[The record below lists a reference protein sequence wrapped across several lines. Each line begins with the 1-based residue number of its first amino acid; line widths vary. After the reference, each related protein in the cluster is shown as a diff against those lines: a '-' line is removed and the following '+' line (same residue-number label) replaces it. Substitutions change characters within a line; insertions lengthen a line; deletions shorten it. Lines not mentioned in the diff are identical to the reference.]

1 MYKIF
6 TLYKM
11 LILYIKFDIPV
22 IYIMFEVFA
31 ILKNITIFTT
41 LTILAI
47 YIIYV
52 VFIKSNIPIVDRIRI
67 IALGYQYKEL
77 IKTVIPLISAISVLL
92 LGIGM
97 GEGWRK
103 DVSWAI
109 GISLTVIT
117 LLVNLSIE
125 WIYYQMDSRDANNYS
140 RFIECLLKYN
150 KKVARNEYKNEN
162 GNKNENAYTHI
173 ISDIWEPVLGK
184 DCRVSYYVM
193 DVPEDNEPAGDLSV
207 DKIISSGAILKAK
220 AYNNW
225 SGRGHM
231 ELTIEDKEQ
240 LKSIFTS
247 MWSRKD
253 VYYDDIRLSKYSK
266 DMKGLNIDPDNK
278 KYVSFIRIPI
288 GNYKGGDMAM
298 GVLIAD
304 SDKSCYFRKGGF
316 NYRFAQLVAQV
327 IESLYFD
334 RKDYSDETVG
344 ASVGALLP
352 EGEDFPDVKDAP
364 DGDSDR
370 RNMPDIFKC
379 FRKR

>member
-1 MYKIF
+1 MYNIY
-6 TLYKM
+6 TIYKM
-11 LILYIKFDIPV
+11 LILYIKFDIPI
-22 IYIMFEVFA
+22 IYIMFEAFT

-41 LTILAI
+41 FTILAI

-52 VFIKSNIPIVDRIRI
+52 VFIKSNISIVDRIKI

-77 IKTVIPLISAISVLL
+77 IKTIIPLISAISFLL

-162 GNKNENAYTHI
+162 AYTHI

-184 DCRVSYYVM
+184 DCRVSYYVIN
-193 DVPEDNEPAGDLSV
+193 VPEGDGAERATNNELVGDLSV

-253 VYYDDIRLSKYSK
+253 VYYDDIRLSRYSEE
-266 DMKGLNIDPDNK
+266 MKELNIDPNNK

-288 GNYKGGDMAM
+288 GNYEDSDMAM

-316 NYRFAQLVAQV
+316 NYRFAQFVAQV

-334 RKDYSDETVG
+334 RKDYSDDTAG
-344 ASVGALLP
+344 
-352 EGEDFPDVKDAP
+352 
-364 DGDSDR
+364 
-370 RNMPDIFKC
+370 
-379 FRKR
+379 RKMKEFFGKK

>member
-1 MYKIF
+1 MYNIY
-6 TLYKM
+6 TIYKM
-11 LILYIKFDIPV
+11 LILYIKFDIPI
-22 IYIMFEVFA
+22 IYIMFEAFT

-41 LTILAI
+41 FTILAI

-52 VFIKSNIPIVDRIRI
+52 VFIKSNISIVDRIKI

-77 IKTVIPLISAISVLL
+77 IKTIIPLISAISFLL

-162 GNKNENAYTHI
+162 AYTHI

-184 DCRVSYYVM
+184 DCRVSYYVL
-193 DVPEDNEPAGDLSV
+193 DVPDEKGNEGGLNNEVVSDLSM

-220 AYNNW
+220 EYNDW
-225 SGRGHM
+225 AGRGHM

-240 LKSIFTS
+240 LKSILTS
-247 MWSRKD
+247 MWSKKE

-266 DMKGLNIDPDNK
+266 ELKEMNINPNNK
-278 KYVSFIRIPI
+278 KYVSFVRIPV
-288 GNYKGGDMAM
+288 GNYKGSGMAT

-304 SDKSCYFRKGGF
+304 SSKSCYFRKDGF
-316 NYRFAQLVAQV
+316 NYKFAQYVAQV
-327 IESLYFD
+327 IESLYCD
-334 RKDYSDETVG
+334 SKDYSDDTAGRKIRE
-344 ASVGALLP
+344 
-352 EGEDFPDVKDAP
+352 
-364 DGDSDR
+364 
-370 RNMPDIFKC
+370 IFGK
-379 FRKR
+379 K

>member
-1 MYKIF
+1 MSN
-6 TLYKM
+6 
-11 LILYIKFDIPV
+11 
-22 IYIMFEVFA
+22 
-31 ILKNITIFTT
+31 KNKITI
-41 LTILAI
+41 
-47 YIIYV
+47 
-52 VFIKSNIPIVDRIRI
+52 KERIRI

-77 IKTVIPLISAISVLL
+77 IKTIIPLISAIAFLL
-92 LGIGM
+92 LATGM

-109 GISLTVIT
+109 GVLITIIT

-125 WIYYQMDSRDANNYS
+125 LIYYQMDSRDANNYS

-150 KKVARNEYKNEN
+150 KKVARNEYEYENE
-162 GNKNENAYTHI
+162 NENAYAHI

-193 DVPEDNEPAGDLSV
+193 DVPEIEGGERAANNELVGDLSM

-231 ELTIEDKEQ
+231 ELTVEDKEQ
-240 LKSIFTS
+240 LKSILTS
-247 MWSRKD
+247 MWSKKE
-253 VYYDDIRLSKYSK
+253 VYYDDIRLSKYSEE
-266 DMKGLNIDPDNK
+266 MKELNIDPNNK

-288 GNYKGGDMAM
+288 GNYEGSGMAM

-304 SDKSCYFRKGGF
+304 SDKSCYFRKSGF
-316 NYRFAQLVAQV
+316 NYRFAHFVAQV

-334 RKDYSDETVG
+334 RKDYSDDTAG
-344 ASVGALLP
+344 
-352 EGEDFPDVKDAP
+352 
-364 DGDSDR
+364 
-370 RNMPDIFKC
+370 
-379 FRKR
+379 RKIEEILGKK